1 MRVWALTVALVLAA
15 CLSACSGGGG
25 DTAANEPDPTAN
37 APVYTLLRAPRL
49 LTDAELRTPAAPSTV
64 SAPSASEMQWLQG
77 HHHPLR
83 SLVEDTSFADL
94 DFLQSELAGRRVVQ
108 LGESSHGTAEFN
120 LIKVRL
126 IKFLHERMGFN
137 VLAFES
143 SVLSCHFQDKGMA
156 AAVSSPAEM
165 TRDCLFPVWQTAELS
180 ELFRY
185 IKTTHATSRPLRLAG
200 FDVQKSGRLDSTATL
215 APWIQG
221 LTRRVAPGSDAR
233 VAALLAGLPAGW
245 FDPQLDVATLM
256 APVKSLLE
264 QGSAQSTGELKA
276 DYEMAL
282 LALRALHDRNN
293 YYRESERNPNDQGAR
308 EKGMAQALTALA
320 QRVYPSEKIIAWAHN
335 GHVANHLQYFP
346 GVRPMG
352 DYLRES
358 LGAELYTVGLF
369 MLRGE
374 NVTNF
379 NTRGVQRVK
388 DPNPGSL
395 EALAY
400 GLNLGAVFLPIGA
413 ADQPGAGDDWQHRS
427 INFRSWGN
435 VDHQDVLSNNYNGLI
450 VIDRSSPPA
459 YH

>member
-1 MRVWALTVALVLAA
+1 VALALAA

-94 DFLQSELAGRRVVQ
+94 DFLQSELAGKRVVQ

-126 IKFLHERMGFN
+126 IKYMHERMGFD

-143 SVLSCHFQDKGMA
+143 SVLSCHLQNQQIA
-156 AAVSSPAEM
+156 SAVSSPAEM
-165 TRDCLFPVWQTAELS
+165 TRDCLFGVWQTAELS

-185 IKTTHATSRPLRLAG
+185 IKATHATARPLRLAG
-200 FDVQKSGRLDSTATL
+200 FDVQNSGRLDSTASLTS
-215 APWIQG
+215 WIPG
-221 LTRRVAPGSDAR
+221 LTRRVDPTADAR
-233 VAALLAGLPAGW
+233 VTRLLAGIPTGSFNALV
-245 FDPQLDVATLM
+245 DVAALS
-256 APVKSLLE
+256 APVKLLLE
-264 QGSAQSTGELKA
+264 QGAAQSAGVMKA
-276 DYEMAL
+276 DFEMAL
-282 LALRALHDRNN
+282 LALQALHDRNN
-293 YYRESERNPNDQGAR
+293 YYREVGRNNNDQGTR

-320 QRVYPSEKIIAWAHN
+320 QRVYPNDKIIAWAHN
-335 GHVANHLQYFP
+335 AHVATHVQYFA

-352 DYLRES
+352 DYLREN
-358 LGAELYTVGLF
+358 LGSQLYTVGLF
-369 MLRGE
+369 MLRGD
-374 NVTNF
+374 NVTNYG
-379 NTRGVQRVK
+379 TRGAQRVK

-400 GLNLGAVFLPIGA
+400 GLNLGAVFLPVGA
-413 ADQPGAGDDWQHRS
+413 VDQPGSGDDWQHRS
-427 INFRSWGN
+427 ISFRSWGT

-450 VIDRSSPPA
+450 VIDRSSLPA